1 MKKRICVA
9 TMVAMAM
16 MLSVSCQANKTTA
29 PEGSGAAK
37 VETIKS
43 DFTFLKKLGIDPTD
57 SLLMGTRLETADD
70 KIVMLGLEA
79 NQREAL
85 LSNVF
90 EGEEAEYDFGGFY
103 IVGVRALPNDYT
115 LVVYHIEFGDGS
127 DGLVGIYDRNGKM
140 TDCFQTGPWDFKMP
154 DTMNEDYTAGVMN
167 EEHNVLEMVSKYSF
181 KVTSTNSKYDFVAG
195 SADRDE
201 FGMSNFKKVKDL
213 MSITKEY
220 NFSVDKNGRIK
231 METPKVL
238 DKKGVTAKD
247 MLLDDING
255 LFKAPKY
262 DATILDQVNVLAAKP
277 EVQASM
283 GSEDDEFGY
292 RLQAV
297 VNRVFAMN
305 PQGLLKWLASHRDLT
320 KNQVVTIFESLFSE
334 GAIEKYRLYQQI
346 QNMPAGA
353 DKDYLEK
360 LTGQWG
366 PANAVG

>member
-9 TMVAMAM
+9 TMMAMALL
-16 MLSVSCQANKTTA
+16 LSVSCQANKPAA
-29 PEGSGAAK
+29 PEASGAAK

-70 KIVMLGLEA
+70 KIVMLGLEE
-79 NQREAL
+79 NQRKAL
-85 LSNVF
+85 LSDVF
-90 EGEEAEYDFGGFY
+90 EGEEADYGGFY

-127 DGLVGIYDRNGKM
+127 DGLVGIYDRNGKLI
-140 TDCFQTGPWDFKMP
+140 DCCQTGPWDFKMP

-167 EEHNVLEMVSKYSF
+167 EEHNVLEMVSKNSF
-181 KVTSTNSKYDFVAG
+181 KVTSTNSKYDFVAVT
-195 SADRDE
+195 ADRDE

-238 DKKGVTAKD
+238 DKKGITAKD
-247 MLLDDING
+247 LLIDEING

-262 DATILDQVNVLAAKP
+262 DVSILDKVNAIAAKP

-283 GSEDDEFGY
+283 GSEEDEVGY
-292 RLQAV
+292 RLQAI

-334 GAIEKYRLYQQI
+334 GAVDKYRLYQQI
-346 QNMPAGA
+346 QKMPAGA
-353 DKDYLEK
+353 DKNYLEK

-366 PANAVG
+366 PADAVG